1 MNGAIRLGRFAGVDV
16 VADVS
21 VFLLALLFGGA
32 VFIHLRQALPDAS
45 PESAGVHAMLGGVA
59 VVGCVFVHEASH
71 VLVALRRGLS
81 VRSIRLYVFGGY
93 SVIDGVPTPRTEF
106 LVAGAGP
113 FASLLLGLVILAGP
127 FFLGTDSL
135 VGSTLWSLGAASV
148 AIGLFNLL
156 PGFPLDGGRI
166 VRSILAAGGRDR
178 VQATH
183 VVTII
188 GRVLGVASMIIGAYL
203 LVTRHTTGLF
213 WLVSGWFLTTSAV
226 SAGRRE
232 ELSAA
237 FDGMAV
243 ADMMRET
250 AEAVD
255 ANSTISDLL
264 DSYVVGPRLRPLPV
278 QMSGRVVGIIG
289 QEEIDSIS
297 PSRWPSLRVRAL
309 MTRIGPA
316 DVVEADAPLESL
328 LLRPAGASGGAV
340 VVKDGIVVGMIDGV
354 ALASVLGRP

>member
-1 MNGAIRLGRFAGVDV
+1 
-16 VADVS
+16 
-21 VFLLALLFGGA
+21 
-32 VFIHLRQALPDAS
+32 
-45 PESAGVHAMLGGVA
+45 
-59 VVGCVFVHEASH
+59 
-71 VLVALRRGLS
+71 
-81 VRSIRLYVFGGY
+81 
-93 SVIDGVPTPRTEF
+93 
-106 LVAGAGP
+106 
-113 FASLLLGLVILAGP
+113 
-127 FFLGTDSL
+127 
-135 VGSTLWSLGAASV
+135 
-148 AIGLFNLL
+148 
-156 PGFPLDGGRI
+156 
-166 VRSILAAGGRDR
+166 
-178 VQATH
+178 
-183 VVTII
+183 
-188 GRVLGVASMIIGAYL
+188 
-203 LVTRHTTGLF
+203 
-213 WLVSGWFLTTSAV
+213 
-226 SAGRRE
+226 
-232 ELSAA
+232 
-237 FDGMAV
+237 
-243 ADMMRET
+243 MRET